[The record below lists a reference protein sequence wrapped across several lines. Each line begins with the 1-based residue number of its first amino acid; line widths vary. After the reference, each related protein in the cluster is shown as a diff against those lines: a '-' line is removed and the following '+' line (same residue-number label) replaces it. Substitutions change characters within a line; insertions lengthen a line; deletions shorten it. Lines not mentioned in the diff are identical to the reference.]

1 MKIHSFIAASAADA
15 IAQIRARLGPE
26 AVVLNVRRVP
36 GEGLSRL
43 WNTPRIEV
51 LAHVPEAAP
60 VAGTA
65 DAITQLRQEISQMKQ
80 RLATGEA
87 PRSAPPAGC
96 NDVAEEGNATSA
108 GRAAG
113 PEWRVKSILEESG
126 LLPVHVE
133 SILDDL
139 IATFGDRPP
148 DALAKQT
155 DLARSAL
162 ARRWKRPPAASP
174 GGVHVFIGVPGAGK
188 TTCLCKWLA
197 QSVFLEAAPV
207 EVFRLDSNVAN
218 TAESLSIYGDILGVP
233 VARCLD
239 PGVQEVMRASGKRYF
254 VDFPGVNPADADA
267 LQALGRRLREL
278 PDPVVHLVL
287 NAAYDTRLLLG
298 QVRDFEPVGFDDLI
312 ITHLDEEP
320 RRGKLWNLVLG
331 TNYALR
337 FLNSG
342 QNVPGEFVE
351 AAPERILFPSFPR
364 NRGEMSQSRTPAGHW
379 QTSC

>member
-1 MKIHSFIAASAADA
+1 MKVHSFIADSAADA
-15 IAQIRARLGPE
+15 IAQIRAKLGPE

-43 WNTPRIEV
+43 WNAPRIEV
-51 LAHVPEAAP
+51 LAHVPDAAP
-60 VAGTA
+60 VAVTA
-65 DAITQLRQEISQMKQ
+65 DAITQLRQEISQM
-80 RLATGEA
+80 RERFATGES
-87 PRSAPPAGC
+87 PRPADAVTRKSLTG
-96 NDVAEEGNATSA
+96 EGTRTPANRT
-108 GRAAG
+108 AA

-139 IATFGDRPP
+139 ITTFGDRPP
-148 DALAKQT
+148 DSLVKQA

-162 ARRWKRPPAASP
+162 VRRWKRPATATS

-207 EVFRLDSNVAN
+207 EVLRLDSNVAN

-233 VARCLD
+233 VARCLE
-239 PGVQEVMRASGKRYF
+239 PGLPEVMRASGKRYF

-267 LQALGRRLREL
+267 MQELGRRVREL
-278 PDPVVHLVL
+278 PDPAVHLVL

-298 QVRDFEPVGFDDLI
+298 QVRDFEAVGFDDLI
-312 ITHLDEEP
+312 VTHLDEEP

-364 NRGEMSQSRTPAGHW
+364 NRGEMSRSRTPAGHW